1 MKSVTTGW
9 RLGLGV
15 VVAAAW
21 LGMAQP
27 ASAQIATDRDRI
39 VFVDMNKVFDEYYKT
54 KLAEG
59 QIKEDEAQFK
69 KELQVMVD
77 EYKALQEDFKK
88 VREESENRALSEEAR
103 SKNRASAE
111 EKLVELREMEAKLR
125 RFEESKRRQM
135 TETMKRIRDKLVVE
149 IKETLSSYA
158 TSQGFTAVL
167 DASGDNLNGVPN
179 ILYYDSNRDI
189 TASLLELLNSGKK

>member
-1 MKSVTTGW
+1 MKSVMTSW

-21 LGMAQP
+21 LGMAHP

-69 KELQVMVD
+69 KELQGMVD
-77 EYKALQEDFKK
+77 EYKALQEEFKK
-88 VREESENRALSEEAR
+88 VREESENRVLSEEAR
-103 SKNRASAE
+103 SKSRASAE

-135 TETMKRIRDKLVVE
+135 TETMKRVRDKLVVE
-149 IKETLSSYA
+149 IKGTLSDYA
-158 TSQGFTAVL
+158 KSQGFMAVL